1 MTNETGGETLSIE
14 MKWKQAARYILAALE
29 DGTPKGKDL
38 ARAELMKMA
47 DVADFAVDLQ
57 RELAAVKGAGS
68 E

>member
-1 MTNETGGETLSIE
+1 MTNETGDETLSIE
-14 MKWKQAARYILAALE
+14 MKWKQTARYILAALE

-57 RELAAVKGAGS
+57 KELAAVRGAGS
-68 E
+68 K

>member
-1 MTNETGGETLSIE
+1 MADPKHEILSLD

-29 DGTPKGKDL
+29 DGTPKGKEL

-57 RELAAVKGAGS
+57 RELAAIWGEGTGT
-68 E
+68 